1 METKQE
7 VSLEI
12 LKDKK
17 VQVLITTVYLLD
29 GEEIASKNF
38 RVCLDVG
45 EIDNHRSLF
54 FCNNWAKANGKAA
67 DWRNAT
73 G

>member
-29 GEEIASKNF
+29 GEEIGSKNF

-45 EIDNHRSLF
+45 ELDK
-54 FCNNWAKANGKAA
+54 AKQYLDDSWIEVLSALWKEGE
-67 DWRNAT
+67 
-73 G
+73 

>member
-45 EIDNHRSLF
+45 ELDKAKQYLDDSWIDVLSAL
-54 FCNNWAKANGKAA
+54 WKEGE
-67 DWRNAT
+67 
-73 G
+73 